1 MIVFKLKTFILI
13 FIKSEEI
20 MINFFKKIWEKIK
33 QYRAVIIMYLMMLAV
48 SIVSDIVFGGF
59 NIIKYIAYAVL
70 LTILVIIMLVY
81 KDKIKQI
88 IDDVENKV
96 DDKLN

>member
-1 MIVFKLKTFILI
+1 MKNFLI
-13 FIKSEEI
+13 
-20 MINFFKKIWEKIK
+20 KIWNKIK

-48 SIVSDIVFGGF
+48 SIVSDIMFGGF

-70 LTILVIIMLVY
+70 LTILVIVMVVY
-81 KDKIKQI
+81 KDKIKQA

-96 DDKLN
+96 DSKLN

>member
-1 MIVFKLKTFILI
+1 MKNFLI
-13 FIKSEEI
+13 
-20 MINFFKKIWEKIK
+20 KIWDKIK

-48 SIVSDIVFGGF
+48 SIVSDIMFGGF

-70 LTILVIIMLVY
+70 LTILVIVMVVY
-81 KDKIKQI
+81 KDKIKQA

-96 DDKLN
+96 DNKLN

>member
-1 MIVFKLKTFILI
+1 MKNFLI
-13 FIKSEEI
+13 T
-20 MINFFKKIWEKIK
+20 IWGKIK

-48 SIVSDIVFGGF
+48 SIVSDIMFGGF

-70 LTILVIIMLVY
+70 LTILVIVMVIY
-81 KDKIKQI
+81 KDKIKQA

-96 DDKLN
+96 DNKLN

>member
-1 MIVFKLKTFILI
+1 MKNFLI
-13 FIKSEEI
+13 
-20 MINFFKKIWEKIK
+20 KIWNKIK

-48 SIVSDIVFGGF
+48 SIVSDIMFGGF

-70 LTILVIIMLVY
+70 LAILVIVMVVY
-81 KDKIKQI
+81 KDKIKQA

-96 DDKLN
+96 DNKLN

>member
-1 MIVFKLKTFILI
+1 MKNFLI
-13 FIKSEEI
+13 
-20 MINFFKKIWEKIK
+20 KIGDKIK

-48 SIVSDIVFGGF
+48 SIVSDIMFGGF

-70 LTILVIIMLVY
+70 LAILVIIMVVY
-81 KDKIKQI
+81 KDKIKQA

-96 DDKLN
+96 GNKLN

>member
-1 MIVFKLKTFILI
+1 MKNFLI
-13 FIKSEEI
+13 
-20 MINFFKKIWEKIK
+20 KIWSKIK

-48 SIVSDIVFGGF
+48 SIVSDIMFGGF

-70 LTILVIIMLVY
+70 LTILVIVMVIY
-81 KDKIKQI
+81 KDKIKQA

-96 DDKLN
+96 DNKLN

>member
-1 MIVFKLKTFILI
+1 
-13 FIKSEEI
+13 
-20 MINFFKKIWEKIK
+20 MINFFKKIWDKIK

-48 SIVSDIVFGGF
+48 SITSDVIFGGF

-70 LTILVIIMLVY
+70 LAILVIIMVVY
-81 KDKIKQI
+81 KDKIKQA

-96 DDKLN
+96 DNKLN

>member
-1 MIVFKLKTFILI
+1 MKNFLI
-13 FIKSEEI
+13 
-20 MINFFKKIWEKIK
+20 KIWDKIK
-33 QYRAVIIMYLMMLAV
+33 QYRAVIIMYLMMLIV

-70 LTILVIIMLVY
+70 LTILVIVMVVY
-81 KDKIKQI
+81 KDKIKQA

-96 DDKLN
+96 DNKLN

>member
-1 MIVFKLKTFILI
+1 MKNFLI
-13 FIKSEEI
+13 
-20 MINFFKKIWEKIK
+20 KIWSKIK

-48 SIVSDIVFGGF
+48 SIVSDIMFGGF

-70 LTILVIIMLVY
+70 LTILVIVMVVY
-81 KDKIKQI
+81 KDKIKQA

-96 DDKLN
+96 DNKLN

>member
-1 MIVFKLKTFILI
+1 MKNFLI
-13 FIKSEEI
+13 
-20 MINFFKKIWEKIK
+20 KIWDKIK

-48 SIVSDIVFGGF
+48 SIVSDIMFGGF

-70 LTILVIIMLVY
+70 LTILVIVMVIY
-81 KDKIKQI
+81 KDKIKQA

-96 DDKLN
+96 DNKLN

>member
-1 MIVFKLKTFILI
+1 MKNFLI
-13 FIKSEEI
+13 
-20 MINFFKKIWEKIK
+20 KIWNKIK

-48 SIVSDIVFGGF
+48 SIVSDIMFGGF

-70 LTILVIIMLVY
+70 LTILVIVMVVY
-81 KDKIKQI
+81 KDKIKQA

-96 DDKLN
+96 DNKLN

>member
-1 MIVFKLKTFILI
+1 MK
-13 FIKSEEI
+13 
-20 MINFFKKIWEKIK
+20 NFLSKIWSKIK

-48 SIVSDIVFGGF
+48 SIVSDIMFGGF

-70 LTILVIIMLVY
+70 LTILVIVMVVY
-81 KDKIKQI
+81 KDKIKQA

-96 DDKLN
+96 DNKLN

>member
-1 MIVFKLKTFILI
+1 MKNFLI
-13 FIKSEEI
+13 T
-20 MINFFKKIWEKIK
+20 IWGKIK

-48 SIVSDIVFGGF
+48 SIVSDIMFGGF

-70 LTILVIIMLVY
+70 LTILVIVMVVY
-81 KDKIKQI
+81 KDKIKQA

-96 DDKLN
+96 DNKLN

>member
-1 MIVFKLKTFILI
+1 MKNFLI
-13 FIKSEEI
+13 T
-20 MINFFKKIWEKIK
+20 IWGKIK

-48 SIVSDIVFGGF
+48 SIVSDIMFGGF

-70 LTILVIIMLVY
+70 LAILVIIMVVY
-81 KDKIKQI
+81 KDKIKQA

-96 DDKLN
+96 NDKLY